1 MSPTLILWP
10 LVIHALVT
18 ALLYIPMSRTRVRGV
33 VDGKVKSSV
42 YRLLR
47 DEPEES
53 LKFTNAIRN
62 QNETGV
68 LFYAAC
74 LVAYV
79 TDGTSFLTVG
89 LAWLFVV
96 VKTSHVAIHVTSN
109 RLRYRRPV
117 FMIAYLSLVL
127 LWVVNGLHLAGLV

>member
-96 VKTSHVAIHVTSN
+96 VKTIHVAIHVTSN

>member
-1 MSPTLILWP
+1 MSPTLLLWP

-18 ALLYIPMSRTRVRGV
+18 TMLYIPMSRQRVRGV
-33 VDGKVKSSV
+33 VDGQVKSSV

-53 LKFTNAIRN
+53 LRFSNAIRN

-68 LFYAAC
+68 LFYSAC
-74 LVAYV
+74 LVAYI

-89 LAWLFVV
+89 LAWLFVI
-96 VKTSHVAIHVTSN
+96 VKPIHVSIHVTVN

-117 FMIAYLSLVL
+117 FMVAYSSLVL
-127 LWVVNGLHLAGLV
+127 LWIVNGLHLAGLV